1 MYLPQMKEEVEKF
14 AKSKTA
20 IVICC
25 IFFLVVAAAGGWLV
39 CRHYDNIERADS
51 DNVTQTVR
59 DIENINRDA
68 QTKLD
73 EARTANQRAERAN
86 QNAQRAADSLAD
98 SNTKLSELNGS
109 DAAAVNAAE
118 SVFRDVDAANQWTEP

>member
-1 MYLPQMKEEVEKF
+1 MYLPQIKEEVEKF

-25 IFFLVVAAAGGWLV
+25 VLCLAVAATGGWLV

-51 DNVTQTVR
+51 HDVTQTVR
-59 DIENINRDA
+59 DTEDLNRDA
-68 QTKLD
+68 QTKLED
-73 EARTANQRAERAN
+73 ARAANQAAERAN

-98 SNTKLSELNGS
+98 SNAKLSGLDES
-109 DAAAVNAAE
+109 DQRAIDDAE
-118 SVFRDVDAANQWTEP
+118 QVFRDVDAANQ